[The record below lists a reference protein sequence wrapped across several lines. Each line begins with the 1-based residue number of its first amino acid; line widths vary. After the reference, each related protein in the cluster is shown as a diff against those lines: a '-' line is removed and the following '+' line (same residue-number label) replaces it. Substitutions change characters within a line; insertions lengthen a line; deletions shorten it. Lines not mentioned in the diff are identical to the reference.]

1 MSHHQAEIRISRA
14 LRLFCQF
21 LLCLPLAKPQ
31 IPERFVSEPSGQR
44 PAVPAVKFVDVTQ
57 ALGIHFKH
65 ESSPTTQKYLLE
77 TMGSGV
83 ALFDCDNDGRLDIF
97 FVNGARVDDPMPK
110 SAVPHKDDPRYF
122 NRLYHQK
129 ADGTFEDI
137 TEKSGLAGLE
147 YGMGVATGDYDNDGN
162 EDLYVTGYPRNRL
175 YHNNGNCTFTD
186 VTETAGVT
194 GAGWS
199 TSAAFVDLDND
210 GLLDLV
216 VARYL
221 DWSFDWNIYCGEHRP
236 GYRAYCHP
244 DVFGGV
250 SLLVYKNGGGGR
262 FTEVSKMAGMG
273 AAGAKALG
281 IAVADFDGDG
291 HIDLAVANDSVR
303 QSLYRNK
310 GNGTFEDTAL
320 LAGTAVDDNGQTY
333 AGMGVDFADYDNDGW
348 PDIVMTNL
356 SGQKYAIYHN
366 SGDGTFSYES
376 LNSGLGAISQ
386 TYSGWGV
393 KFMDYD
399 NDGWKD
405 LFIAQSHVLDTIQ
418 LTFPHLRYLEPPLLL
433 RNTGKRFVDVSPQS
447 GAVFQRQWAA
457 RGLAVGDIDNDGDL
471 DVVITTNNGPAYVLR
486 NDGGNAK
493 NWLLIRLVGQKSNR
507 DGIGAVIKLVAASGK
522 EQYATV
528 STAGSYLS
536 ASDHR
541 VHFGLDTELSAKYL
555 EIRWP
560 TGVVQ
565 RVENVAANQ
574 ILTITEPKTAPS
586 KP

>member
-1 MSHHQAEIRISRA
+1 
-14 LRLFCQF
+14 
-21 LLCLPLAKPQ
+21 
-31 IPERFVSEPSGQR
+31 
-44 PAVPAVKFVDVTQ
+44 
-57 ALGIHFKH
+57 
-65 ESSPTTQKYLLE
+65 
-77 TMGSGV
+77 
-83 ALFDCDNDGRLDIF
+83 
-97 FVNGARVDDPMPK
+97 
-110 SAVPHKDDPRYF
+110 
-122 NRLYHQK
+122 
-129 ADGTFEDI
+129 
-137 TEKSGLAGLE
+137 
-147 YGMGVATGDYDNDGN
+147 
-162 EDLYVTGYPRNRL
+162 
-175 YHNNGNCTFTD
+175 
-186 VTETAGVT
+186 
-194 GAGWS
+194 
-199 TSAAFVDLDND
+199 
-210 GLLDLV
+210 
-216 VARYL
+216 
-221 DWSFDWNIYCGEHRP
+221 
-236 GYRAYCHP
+236 
-244 DVFGGV
+244 
-250 SLLVYKNGGGGR
+250 
-262 FTEVSKMAGMG
+262 
-273 AAGAKALG
+273 
-281 IAVADFDGDG
+281 
-291 HIDLAVANDSVR
+291 
-303 QSLYRNK
+303 
-310 GNGTFEDTAL
+310 
-320 LAGTAVDDNGQTY
+320 
-333 AGMGVDFADYDNDGW
+333 
-348 PDIVMTNL
+348 
-356 SGQKYAIYHN
+356 
-366 SGDGTFSYES
+366 
-376 LNSGLGAISQ
+376 
-386 TYSGWGV
+386 
-393 KFMDYD
+393 MDYD

-507 DGIGAVIKLVAASGK
+507 DGIGTVIKLAAASGK